1 MANNEKSSAKMGTVA
16 SKAMMKPDSLTNAQI
31 RSLGAS
37 VLTQRPDH
45 KPAPKPTPTRPKRP
59 R

>member
-1 MANNEKSSAKMGTVA
+1 MANNEKSSSKSGTLA
-16 SKAMMKPDSLTNAQI
+16 SKAMTKPASLTKAEI

-45 KPAPKPTPTRPKRP
+45 KPPSKPAKR
-59 R
+59 